1 MFKFYRDAD
10 EDTRQ
15 EWLIFGALGLA
26 ALLAVGGIAWKK
38 HHADTSA
45 PSTPKVV
52 IAAPTVLTRLR
63 GDVTPK
69 SVTLTGIVGTTAEQ
83 AALLAKAKA
92 VFPGHTIVDQIS
104 VAPQGANAP
113 NKWATPTLSV
123 LEDAAP
129 MRWGT
134 LLCDNS
140 LIKLEGD
147 VTSDEA
153 AATLKTKFA
162 ELKADGILFDPPQLK
177 VMPAPKVE
185 PEVLKAL
192 VMKHLEGKVV
202 EFDQGSDK
210 LTAKGKA
217 VLDELAPELKDLTGV
232 SIQVGGHT
240 DNTGDATKN
249 LELSGKR
256 ATTCVEY
263 LGSKGVD
270 KTHLVARGFG
280 DTQPKAPN
288 DTAEGKQQNRR
299 IEFNPEELH

>member
-1 MFKFYRDAD
+1 
-10 EDTRQ
+10 
-15 EWLIFGALGLA
+15 
-26 ALLAVGGIAWKK
+26 
-38 HHADTSA
+38 
-45 PSTPKVV
+45 
-52 IAAPTVLTRLR
+52 
-63 GDVTPK
+63 
-69 SVTLTGIVGTTAEQ
+69 
-83 AALLAKAKA
+83 
-92 VFPGHTIVDQIS
+92 
-104 VAPQGANAP
+104 
-113 NKWATPTLSV
+113 
-123 LEDAAP
+123 
-129 MRWGT
+129 
-134 LLCDNS
+134 
-140 LIKLEGD
+140 
-147 VTSDEA
+147 
-153 AATLKTKFA
+153 
-162 ELKADGILFDPPQLK
+162 
-177 VMPAPKVE
+177 
-185 PEVLKAL
+185 
-192 VMKHLEGKVV
+192 MKHLEGKVV